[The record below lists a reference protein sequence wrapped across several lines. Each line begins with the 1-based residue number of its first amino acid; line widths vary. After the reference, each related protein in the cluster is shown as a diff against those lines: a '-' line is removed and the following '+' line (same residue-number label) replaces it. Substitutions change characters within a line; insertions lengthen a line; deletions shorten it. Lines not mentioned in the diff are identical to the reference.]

1 MLSLDNSIIKIIL
14 SIFCSL
20 AIVSQVFA
28 ADDDSALCPA
38 DFLANQPKP
47 VAVDTKDERVYIS
60 SDSATVDSES
70 VTVFEGKV
78 TAKQANRILEADSV
92 RYDRTSENVD
102 AQGNIVFSTE
112 QIKIMG
118 DSIHLNLQN
127 EQGTVNNAQYFTG
140 SVNGRGV
147 ADKITIQSKDRV
159 ALDNASFT
167 TCPPNAEA
175 WALRADKINL
185 DNETRQGTAD
195 NVVLEVADVP
205 ILYLPYIR
213 FPIGEERMSGFLYPG
228 LSSSSRHG
236 TEISVPYYWNIAPN
250 MDATINP
257 NIMSKRGVLLET
269 QFRYLTE
276 STNGVFEVSYLPNDN
291 IFGEDRTLVAWNH
304 VGTPAAG
311 WSTSVDYKYVSD
323 DQYLIDFAPSIG
335 TASVTHLNRT
345 GRLDYN
351 DEQFLFSILVQN
363 YQNISGEEPYQ
374 RLPQINFNSR
384 VTNKDNQFNYD
395 INSEIVNFEHKDNT
409 KIKGQRLKLVPYIS
423 YPYQQEAG
431 FIIPK
436 LSLHHLQYNLEN
448 LALPTDES
456 TPSATVPVASL
467 DMGIFLERD
476 TTIAGKK
483 LLHTLEPRLFYLY
496 APYKAQD
503 NIPVF
508 DTALTTFSESLLF
521 SENRFSGN
529 DRIGDANQ
537 LTAAITTRFYQQDN
551 GAELFN
557 ATLGQIIYF
566 KDREVTL
573 PGGIVETS
581 NRSSYLASVYFA
593 PNPRTR
599 FTSDIQWNPETRHTE
614 VANSRISYQ
623 TDKGKVIN
631 YDYRF
636 TRNAIRTQGLSFA
649 WRINPRWQIIGGHQY
664 DLENNRR
671 LENFLGIRYDSCCWA
686 IRLIGQEKFNRLEG
700 TELFYD
706 NAIHLELVLKGLSSL
721 GARKEIDTLIE
732 NGILGYSE

>member
-1 MLSLDNSIIKIIL
+1 
-14 SIFCSL
+14 
-20 AIVSQVFA
+20 
-28 ADDDSALCPA
+28 
-38 DFLANQPKP
+38 
-47 VAVDTKDERVYIS
+47 
-60 SDSATVDSES
+60 
-70 VTVFEGKV
+70 
-78 TAKQANRILEADSV
+78 
-92 RYDRTSENVD
+92 
-102 AQGNIVFSTE
+102 
-112 QIKIMG
+112 
-118 DSIHLNLQN
+118 
-127 EQGTVNNAQYFTG
+127 
-140 SVNGRGV
+140 
-147 ADKITIQSKDRV
+147 
-159 ALDNASFT
+159 
-167 TCPPNAEA
+167 
-175 WALRADKINL
+175 
-185 DNETRQGTAD
+185 
-195 NVVLEVADVP
+195 
-205 ILYLPYIR
+205 
-213 FPIGEERMSGFLYPG
+213 
-228 LSSSSRHG
+228 
-236 TEISVPYYWNIAPN
+236 
-250 MDATINP
+250 
-257 NIMSKRGVLLET
+257 
-269 QFRYLTE
+269 
-276 STNGVFEVSYLPNDN
+276 
-291 IFGEDRTLVAWNH
+291 
-304 VGTPAAG
+304 
-311 WSTSVDYKYVSD
+311 
-323 DQYLIDFAPSIG
+323 
-335 TASVTHLNRT
+335 
-345 GRLDYN
+345 
-351 DEQFLFSILVQN
+351 
-363 YQNISGEEPYQ
+363 
-374 RLPQINFNSR
+374 
-384 VTNKDNQFNYD
+384 
-395 INSEIVNFEHKDNT
+395 
-409 KIKGQRLKLVPYIS
+409 
-423 YPYQQEAG
+423 
-431 FIIPK
+431 
-436 LSLHHLQYNLEN
+436 
-448 LALPTDES
+448 
-456 TPSATVPVASL
+456 
-467 DMGIFLERD
+467 
-476 TTIAGKK
+476 
-483 LLHTLEPRLFYLY
+483 LFYLY